1 MENSCSDS
9 GVEGIVV
16 NSLSVAESEKDSLTL
31 YVKYTKSGITEGGT
45 QLTKFKNN
53 EILVEKGQTTHLR
66 YFSLNATTYTGSIAY
81 LTEGVYYI
89 RGYFVQVEDS
99 FVILDQYT
107 NKPTYKVG
115 LTITEEIVSSNEDTS
130 LFDNANGSTNFAAP
144 GADRL
149 KISATLSKDI
159 ITFSD
164 NSDFI
169 ELLRL
174 QNGTLQELV
183 ETSVY
188 NELEKNLARRTFDE
202 SGDYTL
208 TDFTFKVYETLDTGK
223 NGGIYPINTV
233 IEDGRTILNRTPLA
247 TDPENSIDGRNFY
260 TIEVSP
266 GKAYVRGFEI
276 NNVAKRYVTV
286 EKPRSSFDVNNKATN
301 IDFGNY
307 FEFTSVSGG
316 TVTLNEQLS
325 LRNASSVNIGLA
337 KAIGISGSRLYLSE
351 VTTYTVVTATATS
364 TNLVEGD
371 FVFSS
376 KGSRAVVNSATVS
389 GSTLTIELRQ
399 VNGKF
404 ALNDV
409 VTNSRDDVSLTLT
422 QVTDYNIS
430 DIRSIING
438 TGFDATIS
446 AAGAVLKSKNKN
458 FYVSAS
464 GLPVKSVDDF
474 AYVKLDKVTKT
485 VSNNEVS
492 ISAPNNYTVLSTGFT
507 IISSG
512 NGVHTATASINGN
525 TLTLSN
531 ITPSVTGAVDIYYK
545 LRVNNTASRE
555 KTPQKFTFLSLP
567 NKKNRH
573 IQHMGIDL
581 MTKKSI

>member
-1 MENSCSDS
+1 M
-9 GVEGIVV
+9 
-16 NSLSVAESEKDSLTL
+16 
-31 YVKYTKSGITEGGT
+31 
-45 QLTKFKNN
+45 
-53 EILVEKGQTTHLR
+53 
-66 YFSLNATTYTGSIAY
+66 
-81 LTEGVYYI
+81 TEGVYYI

-115 LTITEEIVSSNEDTS
+115 LTITEEIVSSNEDDT

-223 NGGIYPINTV
+223 NGGIYPVNTV
-233 IEDGRTILNRTPLA
+233 IEDGRTILNRTPIA

-276 NNVAKRYVTV
+276 NNVAKKYVTV

-316 TVTLNEQLS
+316 TVTLNEELS

-446 AAGAVLKSKNKN
+446 AAGRSFKIK
-458 FYVSAS
+458 
-464 GLPVKSVDDF
+464 
-474 AYVKLDKVTKT
+474 
-485 VSNNEVS
+485 E
-492 ISAPNNYTVLSTGFT
+492 
-507 IISSG
+507 
-512 NGVHTATASINGN
+512 
-525 TLTLSN
+525 
-531 ITPSVTGAVDIYYK
+531 
-545 LRVNNTASRE
+545 
-555 KTPQKFTFLSLP
+555 
-567 NKKNRH
+567 
-573 IQHMGIDL
+573 
-581 MTKKSI
+581 